1 MKSLSR
7 LTLIVLTAILLA
19 SCRPSDKIWPSG
31 RIGPMW
37 VNRYGHSNSQ
47 PIWEYCSDSMTD
59 TPGIQ
64 TTDCTVPW
72 VDELFIGYGIRG
84 EDKTQRD
91 ALWQARTWE
100 LYIDGYTVDLPAFNI
115 ADFNSELD
123 GKRYENRLWR
133 IRLREIPE
141 GKHTLRYV
149 MHVNQEIKNDPES
162 QSAGTYELVVNF
174 TFEKKR

>member
-1 MKSLSR
+1 
-7 LTLIVLTAILLA
+7 
-19 SCRPSDKIWPSG
+19 
-31 RIGPMW
+31 
-37 VNRYGHSNSQ
+37 
-47 PIWEYCSDSMTD
+47 MTD